1 MKALKEIMALLL
13 VVAVL
18 TLAGC
23 SSGGSASKSG
33 LQDTQVSARGNAVVS
48 GTTKDKELSIMLTTI
63 GVTTST
69 NTKTGTI
76 TNVYGTFELKNL
88 TDSPIPTAS
97 VYFGVLDKESNSPYW
112 GSVQINTL
120 DKIDPKA
127 NVQGSFTVQLP
138 AGVDVKNCDLIFGP
152 LPKITFEAPIPIE
165 K

>member
-1 MKALKEIMALLL
+1 MKTFRKMAIIFLL
-13 VVAVL
+13 VLSV

-23 SSGGSASKSG
+23 SNYSSTAYDSQAGISS
-33 LQDTQVSARGNAVVS
+33 NAVLS
-48 GTTKDKELSIMLTTI
+48 GITQDKIFSITVTTI
-63 GVTTST
+63 NVTTST
-69 NTKTGTI
+69 NTNTGTV
-76 TNVYGTFELKNL
+76 TEVSGTFELTNL

>member
-1 MKALKEIMALLL
+1 MALLL
-13 VVAVL
+13 LVVVL

-23 SSGGSASKSG
+23 SGGGSA
-33 LQDTQVSARGNAVVS
+33 LQSRSQNPQVSTTASAVLS
-48 GTTKDKELSIMLTTI
+48 GTTNDNIFLITLITI
-63 GVTTST
+63 DVTTTT
-69 NTKTGTI
+69 NAQTGTV
-76 TNVYGTFELKNL
+76 TDVSGTFELKNL
-88 TDSPIPTAS
+88 TDSPVPTAS